1 MAGNSEGGLTL
12 PKVLDLRV
20 VVFLAALGA
29 SFWAQWAIFTERS
42 ENQAATI
49 TQLYGR
55 VDHNADRLR
64 DVERDL
70 DVVKT
75 QIEYITETNRKHT
88 ELEAPK

>member
-1 MAGNSEGGLTL
+1 MAGNPEGGLTL

-42 ENQAATI
+42 DNQAATI

-55 VDHNADRLR
+55 VENNA
-64 DVERDL
+64 ERIRAL
-70 DVVKT
+70 EREVDVVKT
-75 QIEYITETNRKHT
+75 QVDYALDAVRKHA
-88 ELEAPK
+88 EIDPPK